1 MQRPMTEM
9 AAGSPHDGHMNF
21 PIRSARRAFSVP
33 PGRIGYNIQAPT
45 LLLHTV
51 QTSAAFD
58 ELLATGK
65 LVPDASLAEPE
76 FEDAYAWMLRQM
88 EARLPT
94 RGNGAL
100 WLWAKIRRGDLLF
113 NCRLSGGDVLLT
125 CRIPRER
132 VLLSQYDAWHEVLN
146 RAPSMRP
153 LPGESDNEY
162 EARFDALL
170 DDVFDRLRA
179 AGASPE
185 DIKAWPLGLR
195 REVEESWQSILDTG
209 NYPKT
214 VYWQATVHELRA
226 EDVTEAVRFED
237 AARPFHP

>member
-9 AAGSPHDGHMNF
+9 AAGSAHDGHMNF

-51 QTSAAFD
+51 QTS
-58 ELLATGK
+58 
-65 LVPDASLAEPE
+65 V
-76 FEDAYAWMLRQM
+76 
-88 EARLPT
+88 
-94 RGNGAL
+94 
-100 WLWAKIRRGDLLF
+100 
-113 NCRLSGGDVLLT
+113 
-125 CRIPRER
+125 
-132 VLLSQYDAWHEVLN
+132 
-146 RAPSMRP
+146 
-153 LPGESDNEY
+153 
-162 EARFDALL
+162 
-170 DDVFDRLRA
+170 
-179 AGASPE
+179 
-185 DIKAWPLGLR
+185 
-195 REVEESWQSILDTG
+195 LDTG